1 MQRRNNKRPYF
12 TYILK
17 IVLNQ
22 VVIEKSAVIV
32 STGVVLSKRIIA
44 NTKNFLS
51 SLLSNMI
58 CSDGCK
64 LIHWSIPKF
73 ATKSLFLTSKQ
84 VNAWGIYWRKVRKE
98 LVKGKGLVPLWFRF
112 GPALVP
118 VWSRFG
124 PGLVRYTLKQW
135 KIKLR
140 FLERRTAL
148 WLLYVDTSGISMSM
162 VYFIVQLPHTRTNSS
177 LLGIV
182 FLMLM
187 RRQPLNYICTF

>member
-1 MQRRNNKRPYF
+1 MQRRNNKRPCF

-44 NTKNFLS
+44 NTKKILS

-58 CSDGCK
+58 CSDGCI

-84 VNAWGIYWRKVRKE
+84 VNAWGIYWRKVSEE

-118 VWSRFG
+118 VWSWLGALHIEAMEDQTAFFRTENCIM
-124 PGLVRYTLKQW
+124 VTVCRYEW
-135 KIKLR
+135 YIY
-140 FLERRTAL
+140 EYGV
-148 WLLYVDTSGISMSM
+148 LYCAIASHKD
-162 VYFIVQLPHTRTNSS
+162 
-177 LLGIV
+177 
-182 FLMLM
+182 
-187 RRQPLNYICTF
+187 

>member
-84 VNAWGIYWRKVRKE
+84 VNASGIYWRKVRKE
-98 LVKGKGLVPLWFRF
+98 LVKGKGLVPLWFQ
-112 GPALVP
+112 
-118 VWSRFG
+118 FG

-177 LLGIV
+177 FLGIV

-187 RRQPLNYICTF
+187 KRQPLNYICTF

>member
-73 ATKSLFLTSKQ
+73 ATKSLFFTSNGVFIEEKCEKGCWKVKNWQ
-84 VNAWGIYWRKVRKE
+84 SSSVEVMKWLNKSSRGIPPY
-98 LVKGKGLVPLWFRF
+98 FRN
-112 GPALVP
+112 
-118 VWSRFG
+118 R
-124 PGLVRYTLKQW
+124 Q
-135 KIKLR
+135 
-140 FLERRTAL
+140 TA
-148 WLLYVDTSGISMSM
+148 
-162 VYFIVQLPHTRTNSS
+162 
-177 LLGIV
+177 
-182 FLMLM
+182 
-187 RRQPLNYICTF
+187 